1 MSYHIGIV
9 ISDFIQDENSHHYL
23 LYCPI
28 TLRYSVSKFEVD
40 HGWIKS
46 DGCTFFRD
54 ALAGILGC
62 SEDEWIAL
70 N

>member
-1 MSYHIGIV
+1 MDALFY
-9 ISDFIQDENSHHYL
+9 
-23 LYCPI
+23 
-28 TLRYSVSKFEVD
+28 T
-40 HGWIKS
+40 
-46 DGCTFFRD
+46 D